1 MMQETL
7 QMRSQHTLHTSIG
20 LHNSHGKDMG
30 QMLSTEYSNKQRLNP
45 KEEYSAS
52 YRQQVG
58 MNQMATDTFV
68 MVFYK
73 SQQSCMKG
81 SRDNSMRNDDSQHKT
96 RV

>member
-1 MMQETL
+1 
-7 QMRSQHTLHTSIG
+7 
-20 LHNSHGKDMG
+20 
-30 QMLSTEYSNKQRLNP
+30 
-45 KEEYSAS
+45 
-52 YRQQVG
+52 

-81 SRDNSMRNDDSQHKT
+81 SRDSTMRNDDSQHKT